1 MGYMFYIWLV
11 IMIIAVLIE
20 IVTTDLTSIWF
31 AAGSLISLIASIFM
45 KNEFIYLQVCMF
57 AVVSILA
64 IFLLKPIIKK
74 KFNNDKTATNV
85 HALVGKTVKVVSTIS
100 LNNPGSVKAEGI
112 EWTANTNMDKF
123 EVGDLVEIVSVTG
136 NTLLVKRKEEK

>member
-1 MGYMFYIWLV
+1 
-11 IMIIAVLIE
+11 MIIAVLIE